1 MYDSIFDCDLF
12 FYLIIPVVFILI
24 LYIICAAYLYYCMKY
39 EYIYDL
45 LELYKGLFIIT
56 SIVFTILE
64 IIIICNYFL
73 N

>member
-1 MYDSIFDCDLF
+1 MYDSIFDSNLF

-24 LYIICAAYLYYCMKY
+24 LYVICAAYLYYCMKY
-39 EYIYDL
+39 EYIYVL
-45 LELYKGLFIIT
+45 LEHYERLFIIT

-64 IIIICNYFL
+64 ISIICNYFL